1 MESSSSD
8 NSGSEDMSESPMLS
22 NTRKSNR
29 TGLSRGERS
38 KRPLKESDDSDD
50 AERIEL
56 TSSNWQSNLS
66 ATPAIGLPNIESG
79 SASRMSFEFEDDDSD
94 MEDQDEDGSILDG
107 PFGLGNS
114 NFCWPPP
121 GVENVIQDDDRKLKG
136 DKKRK
141 PGIIYLSTIPIGYNV
156 SRTTGFFSQYGRVG
170 RVFLQP
176 DLKEKSKRKDKLA
189 RNFTEGWIEFT
200 SKRVAKDVAANLNLS
215 QVGGKKR
222 SKAHDVTWNIKYL
235 PGFKWTNLSERLA
248 YENAVHQ
255 QRMRT
260 EISQAK
266 RETDY
271 FKANVE
277 RSKRANVDRE
287 SDSLDLAL
295 PFAKKSRKTV
305 NLAVNNPGTKRT
317 YEFRQKETDD
327 TIKKRKRLN
336 QGQKKF
342 DTGNFDLD
350 PQMSFK
356 EKKNSPENKIKIKTS
371 TKEHEKPNKLNMY
384 SMSPKSAKGDDLK
397 FQRSPSKVS
406 NPKAVK
412 NKSIKTATSNLMG
425 SNKSNSIGSTTDTKK
440 NGSKS
445 KGRNVSGTRKKE
457 SQGNGDRTEFL
468 KSVFL

>member
-176 DLKEKSKRKDKLA
+176 
-189 RNFTEGWIEFT
+189 G
-200 SKRVAKDVAANLNLS
+200 
-215 QVGGKKR
+215 
-222 SKAHDVTWNIKYL
+222 NI
-235 PGFKWTNLSERLA
+235 
-248 YENAVHQ
+248 
-255 QRMRT
+255 
-260 EISQAK
+260 
-266 RETDY
+266 
-271 FKANVE
+271 
-277 RSKRANVDRE
+277 
-287 SDSLDLAL
+287 
-295 PFAKKSRKTV
+295 
-305 NLAVNNPGTKRT
+305 
-317 YEFRQKETDD
+317 
-327 TIKKRKRLN
+327 
-336 QGQKKF
+336 
-342 DTGNFDLD
+342 
-350 PQMSFK
+350 
-356 EKKNSPENKIKIKTS
+356 
-371 TKEHEKPNKLNMY
+371 
-384 SMSPKSAKGDDLK
+384 
-397 FQRSPSKVS
+397 
-406 NPKAVK
+406 
-412 NKSIKTATSNLMG
+412 
-425 SNKSNSIGSTTDTKK
+425 
-440 NGSKS
+440 
-445 KGRNVSGTRKKE
+445 
-457 SQGNGDRTEFL
+457 
-468 KSVFL
+468 